1 MGGMDLRWTGNV
13 GSVIPGGRGGFF
25 WQANLCETFQGAPR
39 TEGGPEVGGM
49 LITENG
55 EHV

>member
-1 MGGMDLRWTGNV
+1 MDRKCRLCNSRW
-13 GSVIPGGRGGFF
+13 PGRDF
-25 WQANLCETFQGAPR
+25 WQANLRETFQGAPR